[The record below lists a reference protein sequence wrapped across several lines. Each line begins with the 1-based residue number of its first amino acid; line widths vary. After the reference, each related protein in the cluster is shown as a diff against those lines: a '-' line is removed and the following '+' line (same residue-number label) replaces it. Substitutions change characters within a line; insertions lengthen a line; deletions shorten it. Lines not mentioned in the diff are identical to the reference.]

1 MGRGIEIMFSLTLCS
16 FLLLT
21 SLSSGF
27 SFFSPWY
34 LDMMEL
40 SEPSQTK
47 VLMKR
52 SASATPEE
60 GVRQGIQVSITANFQ
75 ALQQKLRREL
85 LLRGVR
91 EGDNFSSRILRSQG

>member
-1 MGRGIEIMFSLTLCS
+1 MVPRYAGCLNYGIITY
-16 FLLLT
+16 
-21 SLSSGF
+21 SSIILQEF
-27 SFFSPWY
+27 
-34 LDMMEL
+34 

-47 VLMKR
+47 VFMKR
-52 SASATPEE
+52 SASATPDE

-91 EGDNFSSRILRSQG
+91 VR